1 MLRTRGTFRRA
12 SGVSGALLAA
22 LALVAPASPLL
33 GAEDGAPLPAGPTA
47 AERALPPP
55 TSDGASPPPGGWVHT
70 PAEYD
75 GNLGLLVRWG
85 VFNTILSE
93 IAVAATTLDEHA
105 RMWVVVSDSS
115 QQSSA
120 TASLTAAGA
129 DLSRVEFLV
138 APTNSV
144 WIRDYGPRFVV
155 EERELAIVDH
165 TYNRP
170 RPQDNLIPGVVAAD
184 WSLPLYDVGLVH
196 GGGNFHLFS
205 DGEAFMTELILAENP
220 TLTATE
226 VEERYAE
233 FQNLDLTIWPG
244 FPTSYD
250 STRHLDMWF
259 LPVRDGVAIVN
270 EYDAAQGSG
279 IPRTITEGAVT
290 DLLARGYTVHRL
302 PGWRAGGVH
311 YTYANAVVLND
322 VVMIPEYT
330 PYPLQNG
337 AAVAAYQAAFPGRT
351 IVPIDSDA
359 VVSSAGV
366 LHCIV
371 MHVPDP
377 DWLFEDD
384 FETGDTTV
392 WSSSVP

>member
-1 MLRTRGTFRRA
+1 MLHFSRRL
-12 SGVSGALLAA
+12 VRLLAA
-22 LALVAPASPLL
+22 ALCFGVAPALWATSP
-33 GAEDGAPLPAGPTA
+33 GDGAPLPAGLTA
-47 AERALPPP
+47 AERFAPPQR
-55 TSDGASPPPGGWVHT
+55 SEGASPPPTGELHT

-75 GNLGLLVRWG
+75 GNLGLLIRWG
-85 VFNTILSE
+85 EHTSVLTAMTVAVTTIDPRATVW
-93 IAVAATTLDEHA
+93 IVVANAG
-105 RMWVVVSDSS
+105 

-120 TASLTAAGA
+120 TSALTTAGA
-129 DLSRVEFLV
+129 DLSQVSFLV

-155 EERELAIVDH
+155 EDKELAIVDH

-170 RPQDNLIPGVVAAD
+170 RPLDDQIPAEIASD

-205 DGEAFMTELILAENP
+205 DGEAFMTELVLVENP
-220 TLTATE
+220 GLSETE
-226 VEERYAE
+226 IENRFAE
-233 FQNLDLTIWPG
+233 FENLDLTIWPG

-270 EYDAAQGSG
+270 QYDVAQGG
-279 IPRTITEGAVT
+279 GVPRTITEDAVT
-290 DLLARGYTVHRL
+290 ELLARGYTVHRL
-302 PGWRAGGVH
+302 PGWRFAGTH
-311 YTYANAVVLND
+311 YTYANAVVLNE
-322 VVMIPEYT
+322 VVLIPAYGA
-330 PYPLQNG
+330 YPAQNT
-337 AAVAAYQAAFPGRT
+337 AARATYEAAFPGRT
-351 IVPIDSDA
+351 IVPINSDA
-359 VVSSAGV
+359 IVGLAGV

-377 DWLFEDD
+377 DWLFQDD

-392 WSSSVP
+392 WSFSAP

>member
-1 MLRTRGTFRRA
+1 MSRIGRRGLWSRWSLA
-12 SGVSGALLAA
+12 PALLAWSV
-22 LALVAPASPLL
+22 LAPAVLA
-33 GAEDGAPLPAGPTA
+33 AEGSAPLPAGPTA
-47 AERALPPP
+47 AELLAPAPR
-55 TSDGASPPPGGWVHT
+55 SEGASPPPTGFVHT

-85 VFNTILSE
+85 DFNTILTR
-93 IAVAATTLDEHA
+93 IAVAVTTLDERA
-105 RMWVVVSDSS
+105 TVWIVVSGSS
-115 QQSSA
+115 QQASA

-129 DLSRVEFLV
+129 DLSQVAFLA

-144 WIRDYGPRFVV
+144 WIRDYGPRFIV

-170 RPQDNLIPGVVAAD
+170 RPQDDLIPGVVATD

-205 DGEAFMTELILAENP
+205 DGEAFMTELVLAENP

-226 VEERYAE
+226 IENRFDE

-259 LPVRDGVAIVN
+259 LPVRDRVAIVN
-270 EYDAAQGSG
+270 EYDAAQGG
-279 IPRTITEGAVT
+279 GVPRTITEGAVA
-290 DLLARGYTVHRL
+290 DLQARGYTVHRL
-302 PGWRAGGVH
+302 PGWRTGAVH
-311 YTYANAVVLND
+311 YTYANAVVLNE
-322 VVMIPEYT
+322 VVLIPEYT
-330 PYPLQNG
+330 AYPLQNG
-337 AAVAAYQAAFPGRT
+337 AAAAAYQAAFPGRT
-351 IVPIDSDA
+351 IVPVDSDA

-392 WSSSVP
+392 WSSTAL